1 MAYVLSISLALSIT
15 MLANH
20 SFHEQFLTEHVTTCA
35 TDDQIS
41 GLNRLAVTTKI
52 SSHLEQ
58 SHGTNVTGLTIQE
71 VKNKSLMEA
80 GVTTGHNKSVHK
92 TSLLQP
98 ITSCCSLGKSKAKF
112 QSSCSLQSTLNSLN
126 FPVIKDEK
134 VVERNDIL
142 MCKCTT
148 PGFQSCLQCDITL
161 QEHCLLQQTMSVSF
175 LDSHGKFRDQSDFI
189 FSNFSQGVET
199 ATIA

>member
-1 MAYVLSISLALSIT
+1 MAYVLSISLALSFT

-20 SFHEQFLTEHVTTCA
+20 TLNERFFTEHVTTCG
-35 TDDQIS
+35 TDDQMS
-41 GLNRLAVTTKI
+41 RLNRLAVTTKI

-71 VKNKSLMEA
+71 VKNKSLVAA
-80 GVTTGHNKSVHK
+80 GVTTGLNKNLHK

-98 ITSCCSLGKSKAKF
+98 IASCCSLGKSKANF
-112 QSSCSLQSTLNSLN
+112 QSSCSLQSTFNSLN

-134 VVERNDIL
+134 VVERNEIL
-142 MCKCTT
+142 MCICT
-148 PGFQSCLQCDITL
+148 PGFQSCLQCENTL
-161 QEHCLLQQTMSVSF
+161 QEHCPLQKTTSVSF
-175 LDSHGKFRDQSDFI
+175 LDSHGKSLDQSDFI